1 MTKRVLF
8 NVDKPEA
15 SFAMGTYLDLLNQP
29 NKNAPNE
36 NYAREM
42 LQLFLL

>member
-1 MTKRVLF
+1 MMKRVLF
-8 NVDKPEA
+8 DVSKPEG
-15 SFAMGTYLDLLNQP
+15 SFPMGKYLDLLNQP